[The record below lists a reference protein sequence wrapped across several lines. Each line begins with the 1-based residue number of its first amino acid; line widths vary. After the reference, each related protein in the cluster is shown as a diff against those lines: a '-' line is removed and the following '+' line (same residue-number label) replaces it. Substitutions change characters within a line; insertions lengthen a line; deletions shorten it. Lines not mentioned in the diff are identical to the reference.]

1 MLRIFFEREGEA
13 ARGGGGEIQAKY
25 LAMAKKGGERGI
37 FRWANNCE
45 HEIKMEGGELEEIG
59 YHAIPNKTEKIQ
71 GGKVEIAQSIKLF
84 LHELCRLEPTSWCW
98 LLPTEKKCAVQTPR
112 QKS

>member
-1 MLRIFFEREGEA
+1 MEGEK
-13 ARGGGGEIQAKY
+13 Q
-25 LAMAKKGGERGI
+25 
-37 FRWANNCE
+37 
-45 HEIKMEGGELEEIG
+45 EEIG

-84 LHELCRLEPTSWCW
+84 LHELCRLEPKSWCW
-98 LLPTEKKCAVQTPR
+98 LLPTEKKSAVQTPR

>member
-1 MLRIFFEREGEA
+1 
-13 ARGGGGEIQAKY
+13 
-25 LAMAKKGGERGI
+25 MAKKGGERGI